1 MKSKKYLLLTIIII
15 GSIFYFQSGVTYV
28 PAEELSILSVIGMDI
43 TEDGNGNKTYSVPI
57 ALYNFNTSPK
67 ITSFVITGKGD
78 TLGET
83 RESRQLKLDK
93 KLLLGL
99 EKVVLASEE
108 TARYG
113 IEPWLDILFSNPNV
127 NDTGYFVVCKGKTED
142 MMNLKINGY
151 PSSGDYIEGIVRH
164 STEQSF
170 FPKKYELM
178 DVYHSLVSEGK
189 NISAPYIEVVDNLP
203 MITGLALFDKDKMVR
218 KIDLKESKA
227 MNLLRDNNVR
237 GTITIED
244 NPQKYVDVYV
254 TSKRKVR
261 VSREGDKYAFNID
274 INMDGY
280 ILSNLV
286 YESPNQDPKILKN
299 IGSGV
304 EREVK
309 EITEEFIEKMQN
321 EYKIDCLNLGSYAAA
336 KFGRRMGMDWNEVVS
351 NADINVN
358 VKAKIDIRSR
368 GQLK

>member
-1 MKSKKYLLLTIIII
+1 MKSKKYLLLTLIII

-28 PAEELSILSVIGMDI
+28 PAEELSILSTIGMDV
-43 TEDGNGNKTYSVPI
+43 TVDQDGNKTYSVPI

-67 ITSFVITGKGD
+67 ITSFVLTGKGD

-99 EKVVLASEE
+99 EKIVLSSEE
-108 TARYG
+108 TAKYG
-113 IEPWLDILFSNPNV
+113 VEPWLDILFANPNV

-178 DVYHSLVSEGK
+178 DIYDFLVGEGK

-227 MNLLRDNNVR
+227 MNLLRNSNVR

-244 NPQKYVDVYV
+244 SSHKYVDVYV

-261 VSREGDKYAFNID
+261 VSREGDKYTFNID
-274 INMDGY
+274 INADGY
-280 ILSNLV
+280 IMSNLI
-286 YESPNQDPKILKN
+286 YENPYQNPEILKN

-304 EREVK
+304 EREVR
-309 EITEEFIEKMQN
+309 EITEDFVRKMQS
-321 EYKIDCLNLGSYAAA
+321 EYKVDCLNLGSYAAA
-336 KFGRRMGMDWNEVVS
+336 KFGRRTGTNWNEVVS
-351 NADINVN
+351 NADININ
-358 VKAKIDIRSR
+358 VKAKIDIRNR